1 MKVAIGFDKGSAFET
16 LKIYP
21 HLPVIPN
28 EGAKITID
36 KVMYI
41 VETVCYDF
49 DIMAV
54 MIIVKKR

>member
-1 MKVAIGFDKGSAFET
+1 MRVAIGLDKGSAFEI
-16 LKIYP
+16 LKLYP
-21 HLPVIPN
+21 HLPIIPN

-36 KVMYI
+36 KTIYI

-49 DIMAV
+49 DEMIV

>member
-1 MKVAIGFDKGSAFET
+1 MKVAIGLDNGSAFET
-16 LKIYP
+16 LKLYP
-21 HLPVIPN
+21 HLPVIPI

-36 KVMYI
+36 NVIYI

-49 DIMAV
+49 DVMAV

>member
-1 MKVAIGFDKGSAFET
+1 MKIAIGLDNGSAFQT
-16 LKIYP
+16 LKLYP
-21 HLPVIPN
+21 HLSIIPN

-36 KVMYI
+36 RTLYI

-49 DIMAV
+49 DEMAV

>member
-1 MKVAIGFDKGSAFET
+1 MRVAIGLDNGSDFKT
-16 LKIYP
+16 LKLYP

-36 KVMYI
+36 KTIYI

-49 DIMAV
+49 DEMSV

>member
-1 MKVAIGFDKGSAFET
+1 MRIAIGLDKGSAFET
-16 LKIYP
+16 LKLYP
-21 HLPVIPN
+21 HLPIIPN

-36 KVMYI
+36 KTLYI

-49 DIMAV
+49 DEMAV